1 MTVEPEVSPPA
12 DNIRTLLHHLAQAI
26 DARFMLFRK
35 GTIYESIR
43 PSDVRVFVT
52 SAQKAQ
58 TISQIAR
65 ALGITRQAAQNSVR
79 RLMNLQI
86 IALGVV
92 RGNKR
97 DKFVVITAKGELA
110 RKTAA
115 HQVAKIEAEFAAVIG
130 TGRVEQLRRDLVSVL
145 ESTRNQN
152 SITQS

>member
-1 MTVEPEVSPPA
+1 MTDETEISPPA

-52 SAQKAQ
+52 AAQKAQ

-65 ALGITRQAAQNSVR
+65 ALGITRQAAQNSVQ
-79 RLMNLQI
+79 RLINLQVL
-86 IALGVV
+86 ALGAVP
-92 RGNKR
+92 GNKR
-97 DKFVVITAKGELA
+97 DKFVLITAKGELA

-115 HQVAKIEAEFAAVIG
+115 HQVAKIEAEFAAAIG
-130 TGRVEQLRRDLVSVL
+130 IGRVEQLRSDLGSIL

-152 SITQS
+152 SVNQ